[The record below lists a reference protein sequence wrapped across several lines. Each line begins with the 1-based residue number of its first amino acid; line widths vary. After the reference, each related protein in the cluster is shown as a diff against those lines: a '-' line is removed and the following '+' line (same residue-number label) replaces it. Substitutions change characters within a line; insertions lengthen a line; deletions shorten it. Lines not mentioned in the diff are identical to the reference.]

1 MKKYLLLWGVL
12 FCTGVSASTPV
23 ERLLLINDF
32 ETWLNSGP
40 SLFDW
45 SNTREKEVKA
55 FSDIKQP
62 VHVYMDFK
70 RNPIAAEEKYKSI
83 QKISGYISSIK
94 KDYQGDPLIVFN
106 VGDFDNI
113 YVNGLTKNEIIRLK
127 VPDGVNLMCVGF
139 RMDSVGD
146 ISATCSMFDDYMRF
160 VAVNNIQLL
169 DKQNKLDLPYKNR
182 VKIDKVVALIS
193 KELNPKFNKECN
205 TIDSLNHSSCLSLMD
220 EAIDLMEKKNAQN
233 LKPET

>member
-1 MKKYLLLWGVL
+1 MKKYLLLWIV
-12 FCTGVSASTPV
+12 FFSTGVFASTPI

-62 VHVYMDFK
+62 VHVYIDFK

-83 QKISGYISSIK
+83 QKISGYISSIERN
-94 KDYQGDPLIVFN
+94 YQGDPLIVFN
-106 VGDFDNI
+106 VGDFDKI
-113 YVNGLTKNEIIRLK
+113 YVNGLTKNEVIQLK
-127 VPDGVNLMCVGF
+127 VPDSINLLCVGF
-139 RMDSVGD
+139 RMDPVGN
-146 ISATCSMFDDYMRF
+146 ISATCSMLDDPMKF

-169 DKQNKLDLPYKNR
+169 DKQNKLDLLYKNK
-182 VKIDKVVALIS
+182 VKIDKVVTLIS
-193 KELNPKFNKECN
+193 KELDPKFHTDCN
-205 TIDSLNHSSCLSLMD
+205 IIDSLNYSSCLSLMN
-220 EAIDLMEKKNAQN
+220 EAMGRIEKKR
-233 LKPET
+233 